1 MKVRQP
7 YFDRV
12 VLLFFGVLLLTGAV
26 VIAYQLLDVA
36 WIGLVLGAA
45 AVALGLA
52 LGGRLVRDAVSPFR
66 VDVDRRGLS
75 VRTPKLKRHLRWDEV
90 AAVVLVDD
98 PAAVGRRTLR
108 GPRLLLVPAAGVR
121 LGVPLPEKSPVD
133 GQAAIE
139 LFTLREVD
147 YEEGQFARDLAE
159 LAGDLLHDLC
169 RQPVLPTDAVPLRRF
184 PDEPDRARLVRWL
197 DRRRALLF
205 AGWYLFVLVPPLLL
219 IDAVAPRNELLGVL
233 VLVVSLVVV
242 GVVTTGVR
250 QFTEGCRDLVDGE
263 AMIDGAGLVIGPDP
277 AAPPISL
284 LSGIVHVRQ
293 PGQLSGFGK
302 AWVLARSADEGPPVP
317 LLLLADPRTGLLR
330 DRDDLRALEA
340 VLRRSADERD
350 RAAGRQ
356 LDELAARAP
365 ASVASP
371 TLPPSGAVPARAPAT
386 ALWEA
391 AKGVGRAVVLLG
403 VVATVMIAGGLVVEE
418 TSYVGRALLATAAA
432 LFLGWIVYAVYRVVV
447 LLRTLFAIVA
457 RPFR

>member
-12 VLLFFGVLLLTGAV
+12 VLLFFGLLLFTGAV
-26 VIAYQLLDVA
+26 GIAYPLLDVA
-36 WIGLVLGAA
+36 WVGLFLSAA

-52 LGGRLVRDAVSPFR
+52 TGGRLVRDAVLPFR
-66 VDVDRRGLS
+66 VDVDSRGWS
-75 VRTPKLKRHLRWDEV
+75 VRTPKLTCDLRWDEV

-121 LGVPLPEKSPVD
+121 LGVALPEKSPVD
-133 GQAAIE
+133 GRAAVE
-139 LFTLREVD
+139 LFELREVD
-147 YEEGQFARDLAE
+147 YEEGRFARDLAV
-159 LAGDLLHDLC
+159 LAGERLHNLC
-169 RQPVLPTDAVPLRRF
+169 RAPVRPSDAVPLRRF
-184 PDEPDRARLVRWL
+184 PDEPDRVRLVRWL

-219 IDAVAPRNELLGVL
+219 VDVAALRHELLGVV

-242 GVVTTGVR
+242 GVVARVVR
-250 QFTEGCRDLVDGE
+250 HLTESCRDLVGGE
-263 AMIDGAGLVIGPDP
+263 AMIDGSGLVLGPDP
-277 AAPPISL
+277 TAPRVSL
-284 LSGIVHVRQ
+284 LSGIVRVLR
-293 PGQLSGFGK
+293 PGQLSGFGR
-302 AWVLARSADEGPPVP
+302 AWVLARSADGEPPVP

-330 DRDDLRALEA
+330 DRDDLRALKA

-365 ASVASP
+365 ASAASP
-371 TLPPSGAVPARAPAT
+371 ILPLSGAPPARAHAT

-403 VVATVMIAGGLVVEE
+403 VVVTVVIAGGWVVER
-418 TSYVGRALLATAAA
+418 TTVVGPVLLATAAA
-432 LFLGWIVYAVYRVVV
+432 LFFAWLAYAVYRVVV

-457 RPFR
+457 RPLR

>member
-1 MKVRQP
+1 MRVRQP

-12 VLLFFGVLLLTGAV
+12 VLLFFGILLLTGAV
-26 VIAYQLLDVA
+26 GIAYPLLDVA
-36 WIGLVLGAA
+36 WVGLFLGAA

-52 LGGRLVRDAVSPFR
+52 TGGRLVRDAVLPFR
-66 VDVDRRGLS
+66 VDVDPQGWS

-133 GQAAIE
+133 GRAAIE
-139 LFTLREVD
+139 LFELREVK
-147 YEEGQFARDLAE
+147 YEEDQFARDLAV
-159 LAGDLLHDLC
+159 LAGELLHDLC
-169 RQPVLPTDAVPLRRF
+169 RQPVRPTDAVPLRRF

-205 AGWYLFVLVPPLLL
+205 ASWYLFVLVPPLLL
-219 IDAVAPRNELLGVL
+219 IEVAALRNELLGVI

-242 GVVTTGVR
+242 GVVTSLAR
-250 QFTEGCRDLVDGE
+250 RFTESCRDLVDGE
-263 AMIDGAGLVIGPDP
+263 AMIDGSDLMLDPDP
-277 AAPPISL
+277 TAPRISL
-284 LSGIVHVRQ
+284 LSGIVRVRR

-302 AWVLARSADEGPPVP
+302 AWVLARSADEEPPVP

-371 TLPPSGAVPARAPAT
+371 TLPPSGALSARAHAS
-386 ALWEA
+386 AVWEA

-403 VVATVMIAGGLVVEE
+403 VVVTVMIAGGWVVEQ
-418 TSYVGRALLATAAA
+418 TTVVGPALLATAAA
-432 LFLGWIVYAVYRVVV
+432 LFFVWLVYAVYRVVV
-447 LLRTLFAIVA
+447 LLRTLFAIVV